1 MSIPLSGTAAKTA
14 ARRSS
19 AGRRQF
25 FELAQ
30 AGIMKSVSG
39 ENPVALLD
47 DVMSELDIKRQRF
60 ILNQLCDWQVFLT
73 CCDPANTKKLKDGK
87 IFHIREGALCTSI

>member
-30 AGIMKSVSG
+30 AGIEVGKRRK
-39 ENPVALLD
+39 PAALLD
-47 DVMSELDIKRQRF
+47 DAMSG
-60 ILNQLCDWQVFLT
+60 QVVQK
-73 CCDPANTKKLKDGK
+73 PKDTPLPVNHK
-87 IFHIREGALCTSI
+87 AYRARL